1 MCRVTPLAL
10 SVILAGCSSGLVAVS
25 PTPTVA
31 RGYEIGAVHR
41 ASVGE
46 PLFEVET
53 ADQVPMFEAVR
64 SIASSRNI
72 FGGGWPQI
80 RRGEVFKAVL
90 RNGDDGSYVIEPVH
104 PSSRWPQ
111 GLGVVV
117 AADGLVLGWSGARG
131 GVERDPKR
139 FGGEPVFEPV
149 EGVLEQEGAFR
160 AQIVYSGLDGRTLH
174 AVYREYAGDFI
185 RPAFSQN
192 LQYDLN
198 ESNTLS
204 FRTVRIEVIRAT
216 NTEIEY
222 RIVSDGDL
230 PWLPG
235 R

>member
-1 MCRVTPLAL
+1 MRQITIAAFACFSTA
-10 SVILAGCSSGLVAVS
+10 CSSGLVSVS
-25 PTPTVA
+25 PTPTVVRA
-31 RGYEIGAVHR
+31 YEIGAVQG

-53 ADQVPMFEAVR
+53 AEQVPMFEAVR
-64 SIASSRNI
+64 SIAAGRNI
-72 FGGGWPQI
+72 FGGWPPI
-80 RRGEVFKAVL
+80 RRGEVFKAAL
-90 RNGDDGSYVIEPVH
+90 RNDGDGSYVIVPIQ
-104 PSSRWPQ
+104 PSSRWTQ
-111 GLGVVV
+111 GVGIVV
-117 AADGLVLGWSGARG
+117 AVDGSVLGWSGPRG
-131 GVERDPKR
+131 GVERDPER

-160 AQIVYSGLDGRTLH
+160 AQIVYSGLDGGTLH

-192 LQYDLN
+192 LQYDLD

-204 FRTVRIEVIRAT
+204 FRTVRIEVISAT

-222 RIVSDGDL
+222 RILSDGDL